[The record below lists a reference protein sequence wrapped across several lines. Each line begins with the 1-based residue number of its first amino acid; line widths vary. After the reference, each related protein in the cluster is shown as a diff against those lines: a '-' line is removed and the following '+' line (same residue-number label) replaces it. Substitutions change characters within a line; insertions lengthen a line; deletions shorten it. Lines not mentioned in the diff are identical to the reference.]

1 VTEAKKEGI
10 FAKLFGAKKSCCCNV
25 RIEEVTEETGK
36 EDQAEAKRD
45 GQSPSCCGRPS
56 VPPAAGG
63 KRDGAGTSGRRA

>member
-1 VTEAKKEGI
+1 MTEAKKGSI
-10 FAKLFGAKKSCCCNV
+10 FSKLFGAKKSCCCNV
-25 RIEEVTEETGK
+25 RIEEVPEEASQ
-36 EDQAEAKRD
+36 EDQAKAKRP